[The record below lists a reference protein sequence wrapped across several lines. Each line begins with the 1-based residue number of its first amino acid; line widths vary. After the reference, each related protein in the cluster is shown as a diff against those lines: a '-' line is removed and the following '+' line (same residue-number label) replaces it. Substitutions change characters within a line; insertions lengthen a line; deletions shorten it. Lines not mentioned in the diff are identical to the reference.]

1 QINNSRVGENYIFPL
16 YADLTFKFNDTS
28 VNNIKLGIVVDAN
41 GDIRTNIR
49 PNATASDM
57 STALCN
63 SDSISPELIDNY
75 GVQQYRLGTTARVF
89 TNDNSISVRM

>member
-1 QINNSRVGENYIFPL
+1 
-16 YADLTFKFNDTS
+16 
-28 VNNIKLGIVVDAN
+28 
-41 GDIRTNIR
+41 
-49 PNATASDM
+49 M

-89 TNDNSISVRM
+89 TNDNSISVRMILANDTFNNINGALVGMNVKLQLAENGEILSVGERGYSLVDY